1 MRLILLFIL
10 VSSCTTQKK
19 FKKLSYD
26 IVTEMKQVCLSSEG
40 KGILNVGGSRYS
52 FSFESMWEK
61 EEDRWLLGLDFPLQE
76 QQVLVLDLQ
85 KKDSQIEGGLAEK
98 ILRENDDV
106 DPKRLNLFLLKWSE
120 YINSIIKIQ
129 STKSLAGN
137 KVQWEIKKHLL
148 RSSVN
153 LPDKN
158 FMLIEFFEPES
169 KFFNRMRVKMGTKG
183 NQSDSIDLELFV
195 RKCLFLPD

>member
-85 KKDSQIEGGLAEK
+85 KKDSQIE
-98 ILRENDDV
+98 V
-106 DPKRLNLFLLKWSE
+106 
-120 YINSIIKIQ
+120 
-129 STKSLAGN
+129 
-137 KVQWEIKKHLL
+137 V
-148 RSSVN
+148 
-153 LPDKN
+153 
-158 FMLIEFFEPES
+158 
-169 KFFNRMRVKMGTKG
+169 
-183 NQSDSIDLELFV
+183 
-195 RKCLFLPD
+195 